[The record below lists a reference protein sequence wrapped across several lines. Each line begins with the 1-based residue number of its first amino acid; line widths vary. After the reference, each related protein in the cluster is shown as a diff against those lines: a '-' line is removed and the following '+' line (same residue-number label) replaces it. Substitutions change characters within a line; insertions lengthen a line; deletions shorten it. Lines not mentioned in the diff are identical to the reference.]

1 MRLLICCLVVI
12 FLSACQLVENEKQQA
27 ITFKNSNHKVQLSAL
42 EGQPN
47 HYSSNLGLQFIV
59 TGDLLALVKPFAK
72 TQLSQVIGVDSFNTI
87 ATMSNNEIV
96 LIKTSSNNLQEMINQ
111 LEAIEGVDQ
120 VQPDHYIKK
129 EFGQVNKPASST
141 QNNALPMLDLPS
153 PNQCQE
159 PLHSVRVALI
169 DNGFDFRHVAF
180 RDTHVLLHYDADN
193 LIEIRDIPNKR
204 IGHGTAMAGVILA
217 KNFSTGEEGI
227 APASEIIAIEQASS
241 KLSSVILGFSVARMM
256 HADIVNCS
264 WLMEFK
270 SDLLVSF
277 IKDWHAQENTV
288 FIVTAAGNGSKDAC
302 LANKLSLIPEVLTI
316 GSINSEKK
324 LSTFSNYG
332 PCVDLFVPSSHM
344 SIHETGYITA
354 SSTSASAAFFTGFL
368 AKSLQC
374 GLQKSELRQ
383 QLINNHI
390 N

>member
-1 MRLLICCLVVI
+1 MRLLICCLVVS
-12 FLSACQLVENEKQQA
+12 FLSACQLVESEKQQA
-27 ITFKNSNHKVQLSAL
+27 ITFKNSNHRVQLSAI

-47 HYSSNLGLQFIV
+47 HYASNLGLHFIL
-59 TGDLLALVKPFAK
+59 TDDLLALIKPSAK
-72 TQLSQVIGVDSFNTI
+72 TQLNQVIGVDSFNTI
-87 ATMSNNEIV
+87 ATMSNKEIV

-111 LEAIEGVDQ
+111 LGAIEGVEQ

-129 EFGQVNKPASST
+129 QLVQATKPVSNP
-141 QNNALPMLDLPS
+141 QNDALPMLELPI
-153 PNQCQE
+153 PNQCPE
-159 PLHSVRVALI
+159 PLRPVRVALI
-169 DNGFDFRHVAF
+169 DNGFDFRHEAF
-180 RDTHVLLHYDADN
+180 RDTKVLLHYDADN
-193 LIEIRDIPNKR
+193 LIEIGGTPNKR
-204 IGHGTAMAGVILA
+204 LGHGTAMAGVILA
-217 KNFSTGEEGI
+217 KNFSTGEDGI

-256 HADIVNCS
+256 SADIVNCS

-277 IKDWHAQENTV
+277 IQDWQAQENPA

-344 SIHETGYITA
+344 SIHEIGYITA
-354 SSTSASAAFFTGFL
+354 SSTSASAAFFTGLL
-368 AKSLQC
+368 ARNLQC
-374 GLQKSELRQ
+374 GVQKSELHQ
-383 QLINNHI
+383 QLFKNHI